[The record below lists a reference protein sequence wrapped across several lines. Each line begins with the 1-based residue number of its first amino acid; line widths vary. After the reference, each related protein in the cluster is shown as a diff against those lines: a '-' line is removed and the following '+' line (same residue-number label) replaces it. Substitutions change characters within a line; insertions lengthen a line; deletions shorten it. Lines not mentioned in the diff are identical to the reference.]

1 MSYCTKCGH
10 PRSGATRFCTAC
22 GGPLP
27 TQAEPA
33 TQVADPADGGPATT
47 GLDDPAATATSLG
60 YAGSGNLSSGT
71 TEARH
76 ASPGHTSPGHASP
89 GHASPGHASPG
100 HASPGHTS
108 PGYASPG
115 HTGAD
120 YAGPGYNNADYTS
133 PGNLSSGT
141 TGARHAS
148 PGYTSPGHAS
158 PGHASPGHASP
169 GHASPGYTS
178 PGAGR
183 AGPPDLLTPSPSPS
197 PQRGKIIAAIVV
209 AVVILA
215 GGGGTAYYLTS
226 RHHGGSALAD
236 QTTHASVTPPAS
248 AGPAASPA
256 TASQTPTLTPTPT
269 PAATFAPAGSGFV
282 AVGPAASQSADLPGV
297 EAWVNRYFG
306 AINHHAYRRYRA
318 LLSPGL
324 QQSESAADFASGYRS
339 TTDAAATLTA
349 ISDLGDGEVGAT
361 LNFTSHQLPAD
372 SPTSTACDRWHVTL
386 YLSQVAGGYELDP
399 APAGYHARDNAC

>member
-27 TQAEPA
+27 AQAEPA

-60 YAGSGNLSSGT
+60 YAG
-71 TEARH
+71 
-76 ASPGHTSPGHASP
+76 
-89 GHASPGHASPG
+89 
-100 HASPGHTS
+100 
-108 PGYASPG
+108 
-115 HTGAD
+115 
-120 YAGPGYNNADYTS
+120 

-148 PGYTSPGHAS
+148 PGHTS

-215 GGGGTAYYLTS
+215 GGGGSAYYLTS

-269 PAATFAPAGSGFV
+269 PAATSAPAGSGFV

-297 EAWVNRYFG
+297 EAWVNRYIG

-386 YLSQVAGGYELDP
+386 YLSQVAGG
-399 APAGYHARDNAC
+399 